1 MASKSPP
8 QQWLHSKALVVFT
21 SLVFLVFL
29 LWNAYASFQLHQN
42 YQTTLMDSVTNNI
55 LVEYQENLSKMRL
68 ELDEFQIGH
77 QAFLE
82 RLLKSAENTNVEQ
95 YMEFLRLLQNKNKEI
110 RLFSVVNNE
119 GKGLYTDITGN
130 FLPDCQEEI
139 SSVISAGSQEQLFL
153 HRSKTSVHFDILRPV
168 IRANITSDNEPLYFF
183 VAFNSTIFKNLLRQY
198 KLPHQELFLL
208 RKDHVG
214 KIELTSQES
223 TSPNTITMSEQDIA
237 EFSFIKPIPGTRWQL
252 AIRLSEDYNNSL
264 INNSFISA
272 AAIWLLITLFI
283 YVFHFLQ
290 EKGRNNYAKLA
301 EQFEFNETH
310 DKLTGLSNRA
320 EFERILK
327 SFINEPHQEG
337 FILLVDIDQFQLIN
351 NSFGF
356 ASGDQCLNNIS
367 KQLKRELVNGASISR
382 LGNDEFALLIPSL
395 KEMSAQQFAEI
406 IRKKIQSM
414 RFNEISREIR
424 LTASIGILTLDH
436 HQKTVEQ
443 IFNCLSHAVNLAKTK
458 GRNRVQLYQSDDIN
472 ILQHAEEMSIV
483 KNISKALEN
492 NQFVLYRQV
501 IQKTQSTQ
509 VAPHYEVLV
518 RMKDDGEKLI
528 PPNTFIPSAEK
539 YGLIAQLDRWVIKAT
554 LHAISLLPADDEST
568 FDINLSG
575 VTLGDRDII
584 EYVSN
589 LFDEYHVAP
598 ERIGFEITETYA
610 ITHLKSAKLFIQ
622 SMANLGCQFSLDDFG
637 VGISSFSYL
646 RDLPVHTIKIDG
658 SFLQDIES
666 NQLSYVFVEMIQKV
680 AAQMGKKTVAEFIEN
695 QAIQDIATQLNI
707 DYLQGFHIHKPEFW
721 FEYN

>member
-290 EKGRNNYAKLA
+290 
-301 EQFEFNETH
+301 
-310 DKLTGLSNRA
+310 
-320 EFERILK
+320 
-327 SFINEPHQEG
+327 
-337 FILLVDIDQFQLIN
+337 
-351 NSFGF
+351 
-356 ASGDQCLNNIS
+356 
-367 KQLKRELVNGASISR
+367 
-382 LGNDEFALLIPSL
+382 
-395 KEMSAQQFAEI
+395 
-406 IRKKIQSM
+406 
-414 RFNEISREIR
+414 
-424 LTASIGILTLDH
+424 
-436 HQKTVEQ
+436 
-443 IFNCLSHAVNLAKTK
+443 
-458 GRNRVQLYQSDDIN
+458 
-472 ILQHAEEMSIV
+472 
-483 KNISKALEN
+483 
-492 NQFVLYRQV
+492 
-501 IQKTQSTQ
+501 
-509 VAPHYEVLV
+509 
-518 RMKDDGEKLI
+518 
-528 PPNTFIPSAEK
+528 
-539 YGLIAQLDRWVIKAT
+539 
-554 LHAISLLPADDEST
+554 
-568 FDINLSG
+568 
-575 VTLGDRDII
+575 
-584 EYVSN
+584 
-589 LFDEYHVAP
+589 
-598 ERIGFEITETYA
+598 
-610 ITHLKSAKLFIQ
+610 
-622 SMANLGCQFSLDDFG
+622 
-637 VGISSFSYL
+637 
-646 RDLPVHTIKIDG
+646 
-658 SFLQDIES
+658 
-666 NQLSYVFVEMIQKV
+666 
-680 AAQMGKKTVAEFIEN
+680 
-695 QAIQDIATQLNI
+695 
-707 DYLQGFHIHKPEFW
+707 
-721 FEYN
+721 

>member
-424 LTASIGILTLDH
+424 LTASIGILTLEH

-458 GRNRVQLYQSDDIN
+458 GRNRFQLYQSDDIN

>member
-68 ELDEFQIGH
+68 ELDEFQIEH

-82 RLLKSAENTNVEQ
+82 QLLKSAENTNVEQ

-168 IRANITSDNEPLYFF
+168 IRANITNDNEPLYFF

-214 KIELTSQES
+214 KIELSSHES
-223 TSPNTITMSEQDIA
+223 TSPNSITMSEQDIA
-237 EFSFIKPIPGTRWQL
+237 EFSFIKAIPGTRWQL

-283 YVFHFLQ
+283 YIFHFLQ
-290 EKGRNNYAKLA
+290 EKGRKNYTKLA

-382 LGNDEFALLIPSL
+382 LGNDEFALLSPSL

-501 IQKTQSTQ
+501 IQKTKSTR

-554 LHAISLLPADDEST
+554 LHAISLLPADDDST

>member
-1 MASKSPP
+1 
-8 QQWLHSKALVVFT
+8 
-21 SLVFLVFL
+21 
-29 LWNAYASFQLHQN
+29 
-42 YQTTLMDSVTNNI
+42 MDSVTNNI

-290 EKGRNNYAKLA
+290 
-301 EQFEFNETH
+301 
-310 DKLTGLSNRA
+310 
-320 EFERILK
+320 
-327 SFINEPHQEG
+327 
-337 FILLVDIDQFQLIN
+337 
-351 NSFGF
+351 
-356 ASGDQCLNNIS
+356 
-367 KQLKRELVNGASISR
+367 
-382 LGNDEFALLIPSL
+382 
-395 KEMSAQQFAEI
+395 
-406 IRKKIQSM
+406 
-414 RFNEISREIR
+414 
-424 LTASIGILTLDH
+424 
-436 HQKTVEQ
+436 
-443 IFNCLSHAVNLAKTK
+443 
-458 GRNRVQLYQSDDIN
+458 
-472 ILQHAEEMSIV
+472 
-483 KNISKALEN
+483 
-492 NQFVLYRQV
+492 
-501 IQKTQSTQ
+501 
-509 VAPHYEVLV
+509 
-518 RMKDDGEKLI
+518 
-528 PPNTFIPSAEK
+528 
-539 YGLIAQLDRWVIKAT
+539 
-554 LHAISLLPADDEST
+554 
-568 FDINLSG
+568 
-575 VTLGDRDII
+575 
-584 EYVSN
+584 
-589 LFDEYHVAP
+589 
-598 ERIGFEITETYA
+598 
-610 ITHLKSAKLFIQ
+610 
-622 SMANLGCQFSLDDFG
+622 
-637 VGISSFSYL
+637 
-646 RDLPVHTIKIDG
+646 
-658 SFLQDIES
+658 
-666 NQLSYVFVEMIQKV
+666 
-680 AAQMGKKTVAEFIEN
+680 
-695 QAIQDIATQLNI
+695 
-707 DYLQGFHIHKPEFW
+707 
-721 FEYN
+721 